1 MSTDPSFS
9 IKKAFSWRRSGNDE
23 MPPPPPRRATL
34 PPSPRGWVEQT
45 VSAYNLKWPDLR
57 RYLIGLYQITDG
69 RRLNERQEMY
79 EDKSYFWVPRELSEA
94 EQRTIDTL
102 RARPDDRDQRDNS
115 PDPAGMVSDD
125 FNFN

>member
-1 MSTDPSFS
+1 
-9 IKKAFSWRRSGNDE
+9 

-69 RRLNERQEMY
+69 RRLNERQ
-79 EDKSYFWVPRELSEA
+79 V
-94 EQRTIDTL
+94 RTAVFIPLTIL
-102 RARPDDRDQRDNS
+102 TTHRRCTKIS
-115 PDPAGMVSDD
+115 FIFGFHGS
-125 FNFN
+125 